1 MKMTSACANKMLKKL
16 NEDKAYW
23 RNQEQSGYLYTAAE
37 NEEPVI
43 PEYDYEKVSA
53 EIAEIDEK
61 ICIIKHAINQANVSS
76 QIQVGEQVMSVDQIL
91 VKMAQLN
98 NRKST
103 LDNMR
108 KQAPKRRL
116 VTSLFGH
123 KSPAPEYEYINYDLE
138 LVKADYERID
148 YEITQMQMALD
159 KYNQT
164 VEFEVAV

>member
-16 NEDKAYW
+16 NEDKEFW
-23 RNQEQSGYLYTAAE
+23 RNQEQNGYLYTAAE

-43 PEYDYEKVSA
+43 PEYDYARVSA
-53 EIAEIDEK
+53 EIAEIDTK
-61 ICIIKHAINQANVSS
+61 ICIIKHAVNQANVCS
-76 QIQVGEQVMSVDQIL
+76 QISVGEQILSVDQIL

-98 NRKST
+98 NRKAM

-108 KQAPKRRL
+108 KKAPKRRL
-116 VTSLFGH
+116 VTALFGH

-148 YEITQMQMALD
+148 SEITEMQMALD

-164 VEFEVAV
+164 VEFEVEI